1 MFQCWQ
7 ELSPPARYALG
18 RAASQERQMVTSD
31 ATSKM
36 GEVRVGLC
44 SWTDKSLIESGAF
57 YPPGVDDAKGRL
69 QYYAREFPVVE
80 VDSSYY
86 NLPSERNSRLW
97 AERTPDG
104 FTFNVKAYSLFTN
117 HPTRTYS
124 LPKGIFKAL
133 PHEAQAKERIY
144 FDDVPGELRNEL
156 WGMFDSALRP
166 LHEVGKL
173 GTILFQFPH
182 WFYPGR
188 KGFSHILGCQ
198 RSLPHYR
205 LAIEFRNNV
214 WLNQDNVE
222 DTLGFLEAYDMTFV
236 CVDEPQGFRSSC
248 PPLAAVTRDIAMVRF
263 HGRNVD
269 TWEKKG
275 ITAAQRFNWYY
286 KREEIDEWVPRIREM
301 AGEAREVHLM
311 INTCYRDQ
319 SVVNARLL
327 QEQLSQVG

>member
-1 MFQCWQ
+1 MR
-7 ELSPPARYALG
+7 S
-18 RAASQERQMVTSD
+18 
-31 ATSKM
+31 
-36 GEVRVGLC
+36 EVRIGLC
-44 SWTDKSLIESGAF
+44 SWTDKSLIESGAL

-69 QYYAREFPVVE
+69 QYYASHFPIVE

-86 NLPSERNSRLW
+86 ALPSERNSRLW
-97 AERTPDG
+97 SERTPEG

-117 HPTRTYS
+117 HPTRTHS
-124 LPKGIFKAL
+124 LPKEIYAAL
-133 PHEAQAKERIY
+133 PHEVQAKERVY
-144 FDDVPGELRNEL
+144 FDDVPGELRDEL

-166 LHEVGKL
+166 LHEAGKL

-182 WFYPGR
+182 WFFPGR
-188 KGFSHILGCQ
+188 KGFSHILRCQ
-198 RSLPHYR
+198 RSLPHFR

-248 PPLAAVTRDIAMVRF
+248 PPLAAVTGDIAMVRF
-263 HGRNVD
+263 HGRNAD

-286 KREEIDEWVPRIREM
+286 KREEIDEWVPRVREM
-301 AGEAREVHLM
+301 AQEAREVHLM

-327 QEQLSQVG
+327 REQLPQVG

>member
-1 MFQCWQ
+1 
-7 ELSPPARYALG
+7 
-18 RAASQERQMVTSD
+18 
-31 ATSKM
+31 M
-36 GEVRVGLC
+36 GEIRIGLC
-44 SWTDKSLIESGAF
+44 SWTDKSLIESGAL
-57 YPPGVDDAKGRL
+57 YPPGVDDPEGRL
-69 QYYAREFPVVE
+69 RYYASHFPVVE

-86 NLPSERNSRLW
+86 ALPSERNSRLW

-117 HPTRTYS
+117 HPTRIHS
-124 LPKGIFKAL
+124 LPKGLFKAL
-133 PHEAQAKERIY
+133 PPEARAKERIY
-144 FDDVPGELRNEL
+144 FDDVPRELRDEL

-166 LHEVGKL
+166 LHEAGKL
-173 GTILFQFPH
+173 GRILFQFPH
-182 WFYPGR
+182 WVYPGR
-188 KGFSHILGCQ
+188 KGFSHILHCQ

-214 WLNQDNVE
+214 WLNQENIE
-222 DTLGFLEAYDMTFV
+222 STLGFLEAYDMTFV

-248 PPLAAVTRDIAMVRF
+248 PPLVAVTSDIAMVRF
-263 HGRNVD
+263 HGRNAD

-275 ITAAQRFNWYY
+275 ITAAERFNWYY
-286 KREEIDEWVPRIREM
+286 KQEEIEEWVPKIREM

-327 QEQLSQVG
+327 REQLSQVG

>member
-1 MFQCWQ
+1 M
-7 ELSPPARYALG
+7 AG
-18 RAASQERQMVTSD
+18 REGCRRLR
-31 ATSKM
+31 
-36 GEVRVGLC
+36 GEIRIGFC

-57 YPPGVDDAKGRL
+57 YPQGVNDPKGRL
-69 QYYAREFPVVE
+69 QYYAREFPIVE

-86 NLPSERNSRLW
+86 ALPSERNSHLW

-104 FTFNVKAYSLFTN
+104 FTFNVKAYGLFTN
-117 HPTRTYS
+117 HPTRTRGF
-124 LPKGIFKAL
+124 PKEIFKAL

-144 FDDVPGELRNEL
+144 FDDVPSELRDEL
-156 WGMFDSALRP
+156 WGIFDSALRP
-166 LHEVGKL
+166 LHEAGKL
-173 GTILFQFPH
+173 GMILFQFPH
-182 WFYPGR
+182 WFFPGLVRLGAGPGR
-188 KGFSHILGCQ
+188 KGFSHILRCK
-198 RSLPHYR
+198 RSLPDYR

-248 PPLAAVTRDIAMVRF
+248 PPVAAVTSDIAMVRF
-263 HGRNVD
+263 HGRNTD

-286 KREEIDEWVPRIREM
+286 EREEIEEWVPKIREM
-301 AGEAREVHLM
+301 SQEAREVHLM
-311 INTCYRDQ
+311 INTCYHDQ

-327 QEQLSQVG
+327 REQLSPVG